1 MAREG
6 LIGKYQLQAKPFEK
20 ASKSR
25 PKYRQKNS
33 SSPQGVSSYAPKS
46 FSYGANDRRYYA
58 YRSPKQITDNDSKDY
73 YHSYRPHY
81 HNDFKSDSKP
91 LPIPKGNLPYAR
103 AKRAE
108 YLERNLQKAEYYYRL
123 AIESTDRAES
133 AVKDLASLLH
143 QQGRTAEAV
152 NVLESNAHII
162 CEEYDKYKHLLD
174 NLTKQLVPSANCLN
188 KFLKISGLSA
198 AAKVSDVMSL
208 FTKREKIQEVE
219 LHTETANRLTS
230 HYAVVKFCSHSAARK
245 TLDAFQHWDS
255 VKVEWMTE
263 DGEVKGDANPRSFK
277 IEQMK
282 KNPVFEYSLF
292 ERDPHNWILT
302 MPVGEDRAL
311 CSSANVDTRVCAGL
325 LGSEL
330 FSTIWGEMMMPTV
343 C

>member
-6 LIGKYQLQAKPFEK
+6 MIGRYQLQAKQFD
-20 ASKSR
+20 KSGKPR
-25 PKYRQKNS
+25 PKYRQKDS
-33 SSPQGVSSYAPKS
+33 SSPSAVFSAVPKTL
-46 FSYGANDRRYYA
+46 SYGTNDRRFY
-58 YRSPKQITDNDSKDY
+58 YRSKHENDSKDSNSSYNRY
-73 YHSYRPHY
+73 YHTENRHY
-81 HNDFKSDSKP
+81 YNDFKSDFKP

-108 YLERNLQKAEYYYRL
+108 YLERNLQKAEHYYRL
-123 AIESTDRAES
+123 AIESSDRAES

-143 QQGRTAEAV
+143 QQGRTVEAV
-152 NVLESNAHII
+152 NVLENNAHVI
-162 CEEYDKYKHLLD
+162 CEEYDKYRHLLD

-198 AAKVSDVMSL
+198 ATKATEVINL
-208 FTKREKIQEVE
+208 FTKKEKIQDVE
-219 LHTETANRLTS
+219 IRNETTNRLTS
-230 HYAVVKFCSHSAARK
+230 YYAIVKFCSHSAARK

-292 ERDPHNWILT
+292 ERDPQNWILT
-302 MPVGEDRAL
+302 MPVGEDQVL
-311 CSSANVDTRVCAGL
+311 CSCAKVDARVCEGL

-330 FSTIWGEMMMPTV
+330 FSTIWEMRV